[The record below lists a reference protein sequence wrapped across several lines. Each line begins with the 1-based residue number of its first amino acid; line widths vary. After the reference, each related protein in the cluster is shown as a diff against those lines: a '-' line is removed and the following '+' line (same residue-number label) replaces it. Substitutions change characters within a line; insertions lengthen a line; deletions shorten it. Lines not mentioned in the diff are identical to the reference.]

1 MIQSLVAMY
10 EYTPPRNTQLTVKIL
25 NEICIY
31 AYIYADGHS
40 YVV

>member
-1 MIQSLVAMY
+1 MIKSLDAMY
-10 EYTPPRNTQLTVKIL
+10 EYIPPRNTQVTVKIL
-25 NEICIY
+25 NEIYIY